1 MYLNFVNTFQCME
14 VQELVEQW
22 AEGITDYVA
31 SVKAA
36 IDTIQITFYMF
47 EIILAVI
54 MISYSLGVVV
64 GKNWDRFTTE

>member
-1 MYLNFVNTFQCME
+1 M
-14 VQELVEQW
+14 
-22 AEGITDYVA
+22 I
-31 SVKAA
+31 
-36 IDTIQITFYMF
+36 F